1 MFTHSSRFSKHL
13 SSSGTHT
20 GPQVGY
26 AALSFYPT
34 KNIGALGD
42 AGAVLTAD
50 DELARTVRA
59 IANYG
64 SDRRYHNIY
73 EGFNCRIDPL
83 QAAFLN
89 VKLKRLGK
97 ECERRRQLAAA
108 YDALIS
114 HPCVRKPRVDRPD
127 NSVWHQYAVLVPE
140 RDAFRAYLAEN
151 GVGTDVNY
159 PVPPHKQPCYARF
172 SGLVLPVAEEISDMV
187 VCLPVS
193 ACTSV
198 DDAKAISEIVNKW
211 EYEY

>member
-1 MFTHSSRFSKHL
+1 MRA
-13 SSSGTHT
+13 
-20 GPQVGY
+20 Q
-26 AALSFYPT
+26 
-34 KNIGALGD
+34 
-42 AGAVLTAD
+42 TACGQ
-50 DELARTVRA
+50 T
-59 IANYG
+59 
-64 SDRRYHNIY
+64 
-73 EGFNCRIDPL
+73 
-83 QAAFLN
+83 
-89 VKLKRLGK
+89 
-97 ECERRRQLAAA
+97 
-108 YDALIS
+108 
-114 HPCVRKPRVDRPD
+114 D

-172 SGLVLPVAEEISDMV
+172 SCLVLPVAEEISDMV